1 MHEFIERT
9 PNTFRYHVNDL
20 GWRVALFFTRAYN
33 RLLRPGLAAALPTLR
48 AVATP
53 LSYAF
58 MALTAK
64 IDAMI
69 NQAQLAHKT
78 WHIYAKCRLSSRAR

>member
-1 MHEFIERT
+1 LHDFIERT
-9 PNTFRYHVNDL
+9 PNSFRYRVTDL
-20 GWRVALFFTRAYN
+20 GWRVALFFTPAYN
-33 RLLRPGLAAALPTLR
+33 RLLRTGLAAALPALR

-53 LSYAF
+53 LSRAF

-69 NQAQLAHKT
+69 NQAQLAKT
-78 WHIYAKCRLSSRAR
+78 